1 MCNCELVLNVMNR
14 MYFKFSVIGLLR
26 KELCEG
32 KHLTKGSRMNSIL
45 SRIILFYSGGKGV
58 KMEFHF
64 ACIQGKPQCPQSENV
79 MHVMRKTTEVS

>member
-1 MCNCELVLNVMNR
+1 MNR

-32 KHLTKGSRMNSIL
+32 KHFTKGSKINSIL
-45 SRIILFYSGGKGV
+45 PRIILFYSGEGV

-64 ACIQGKPQCPQSENV
+64 ACIQGKPQRPQSENV